1 MFNETYM
8 VAVTLGNL
16 IYHQSKPYRQKAA
29 AIREFNRLS
38 EGRFALPVGAEIKIL
53 KAQWVDSGLDSGLDV
68 D

>member
-1 MFNETYM
+1 MFNDTYI
-8 VAVTLGNL
+8 VAVTLGVH

-38 EGRFALPVGAEIKIL
+38 EGRCALPEGAEIKIL
-53 KAQWVDSGLDSGLDV
+53 KAQWVESGLDV